1 MYKPNIVVWGTPQLT
16 VSIAESLLD
25 WANISYIITTPD
37 TPQGRKKI
45 LTPSP
50 LKIFAQKYNIPVFS
64 PDKLNTPEIISLLQR
79 LEADIWLVIAYGK
92 IIPQD
97 ILDIMPNKILN
108 IHPSLL
114 PQYRGPAPIH
124 ASLRNGDASTA
135 VSLMQLDHLMDHG
148 PIIAQKKITISP
160 TDTYVELE
168 HKIIQT
174 SATLLI
180 EYLPTFLA
188 GQIKPKL
195 QDDTKASII
204 SMVQKQDGQ
213 INWQNHNAQDIINL
227 YRAYINWPQVYTY
240 LNTDKKVI
248 FEQIQFQVN
257 QSNKLQAGHWQLDSH
272 NNLLIVGTIDG
283 NIAVTQ
289 LKIEG
294 KNSIDPK
301 SFANG
306 YKDIYFITESY

>member
-1 MYKPNIVVWGTPQLT
+1 MFKPNIVVWGTPQLT
-16 VSIAESLLD
+16 VEITKSLLD

-37 TPQGRKKI
+37 TPQGRKKV

-50 LKIFAQKYNIPVFS
+50 LKIFAQTQNIPVFS
-64 PDKLNTPEIISLLQR
+64 PEKLNTPETISLLQR
-79 LEADIWLVIAYGK
+79 FEADIWLVIAYGK

-148 PIIAQKKITISP
+148 PIIAQKNITISP

-188 GQIKPKL
+188 GQIKPKP
-195 QDDTKASII
+195 QDDNQASIV

-213 INWQNHNAQDIINL
+213 INWQKHNAQDIINL

-257 QSNKLQAGHWQLDSH
+257 QSKKLQPGHWQLDSQ
-272 NNLLIVGTIDG
+272 NNQLIVGTIDG
-283 NIAVTQ
+283 NIAVTR

-306 YKDIYFITESY
+306 YKDIYFISE